1 MLSTAPLFGFIQ
13 QRRYCSDVRKEKASG
28 NRKAK
33 ISAEHVAEAVRLKS
47 LWDSREHET
56 QVVFGE
62 KYSIGNQSAVGQF
75 LRGEAPLSIKA
86 AKGFAEGL
94 HCSIADFSPRLAKEI
109 LEMASGLVKGP
120 AIERE
125 APPFAAEPK
134 VQYLAEKRPSAMLLQ
149 LAELLRPMDETDR
162 KIAKAILVDLVDNPD
177 KAEQMASKFE
187 RVLGGGRDSQV
198 QGEQRFGV

>member
-1 MLSTAPLFGFIQ
+1 MQLAALIIHQVNEAKPRTKDSLLT
-13 QRRYCSDVRKEKASG
+13 DE
-28 NRKAK
+28 NRAE
-33 ISAEHVAEAVRLKS
+33 SARLKE
-47 LWDSREHET
+47 LYKKTDHGYT
-56 QVVFGE
+56 QAAFGE
-62 KYSIGNQSAVGQF
+62 AFGIGNQGAVWQCLNAKGMPIS
-75 LRGEAPLSIKA
+75 LKA
-86 AKGFAEGL
+86 AKGFARGL
-94 HCSIADFSPRLAKEI
+94 NCQIADFSPRLAKEMA
-109 LEMASGLVKGP
+109 EMASGLVKGP